1 MRVARSTSAFS
12 ESFSLGA
19 RRRRRSSD
27 SRARS
32 SCLLHQAQHG
42 FEYAQ
47 GALRRPKDTNL
58 QQFVNSQCVGW
69 VGSRIGRSGT
79 RSRGAKKIARRS
91 RRGAKGKKLGVRAQ
105 RAPAPARPTHPT
117 AVQAIELL
125 HAKQATRWAARSDRF
140 SQLMARVIRDEQKG
154 QYLRTTSNLSSV
166 ELSELHAL
174 APEAH
179 DAFSIEM
186 RDAVE
191 HLREL
196 LTVDPLYVL
205 SIVAMAN
212 PFGGCGTY
220 YEPTHEGSELKV
232 EVVAGL
238 LVTQPAGAEAYKA
251 PSSEH
256 MQKIFDELDHFLDVV
271 MLFNWSAPRGGE
283 DFVAML

>member
-1 MRVARSTSAFS
+1 
-12 ESFSLGA
+12 
-19 RRRRRSSD
+19 
-27 SRARS
+27 
-32 SCLLHQAQHG
+32 
-42 FEYAQ
+42 
-47 GALRRPKDTNL
+47 
-58 QQFVNSQCVGW
+58 
-69 VGSRIGRSGT
+69 
-79 RSRGAKKIARRS
+79 
-91 RRGAKGKKLGVRAQ
+91 
-105 RAPAPARPTHPT
+105 
-117 AVQAIELL
+117 
-125 HAKQATRWAARSDRF
+125 
-140 SQLMARVIRDEQKG
+140 MARVIRDEQKG

-212 PFGGCGTY
+212 QFGGWGTY

-256 MQKIFDELDHFLDVV
+256 ISSPCSERPELCIGCCCAAVLSATTGASSPKPSTARTTHGSPPRTASRSATSSTSGT
-271 MLFNWSAPRGGE
+271 WSWR
-283 DFVAML
+283 